1 MRALFQRIRV
11 PFYDSCVF
19 GKSVHKCLGKCGGIA
34 AAAALS
40 HRRRK
45 SFRSHGGGGGRREA
59 WSIKKTEITDTLY
72 LTLNLLLTVS
82 PMGLNVR
89 KQNVRTFPSFKEYA
103 RGLKEKYEEGPKQCL
118 PPIHQTNALLCR
130 IQEPRLRHN
139 NAFHPRPIPL
149 PLQRLLLMTPAPSFP
164 SPSED
169 DGPLFISFISRA
181 STVLFPRPQEKTR
194 IRLRRRRRRPC
205 PRSGGSGARAGGAS
219 TTAAGIFKNKKITHF
234 SVRKNAMNTCTQEG
248 NP

>member
-1 MRALFQRIRV
+1 MTHAVRIVLQCERCFKGFV
-11 PFYDSCVF
+11 FLFYDSCVF

-34 AAAALS
+34 VAAALS

-103 RGLKEKYEEGPKQCL
+103 RGIKEKYEEGPKQCL
-118 PPIHQTNALLCR
+118 PPLHKTIRIALPYIRAPPPPQWCFSSQTDPSSPPA
-130 IQEPRLRHN
+130 PPSHDTS
-139 NAFHPRPIPL
+139 
-149 PLQRLLLMTPAPSFP
+149 LLLPISLKKTTDPYLSLLYPGHQRSSFHDP
-164 SPSED
+164 
-169 DGPLFISFISRA
+169 
-181 STVLFPRPQEKTR
+181 
-194 IRLRRRRRRPC
+194 RRRR
-205 PRSGGSGARAGGAS
+205 
-219 TTAAGIFKNKKITHF
+219 
-234 SVRKNAMNTCTQEG
+234 E
-248 NP
+248 